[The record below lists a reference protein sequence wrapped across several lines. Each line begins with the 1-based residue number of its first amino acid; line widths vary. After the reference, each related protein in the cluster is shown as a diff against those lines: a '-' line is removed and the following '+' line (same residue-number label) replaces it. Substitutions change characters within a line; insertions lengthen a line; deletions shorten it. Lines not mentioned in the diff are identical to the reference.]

1 MRARIIAMLCVA
13 SLFSTSYAATNIPSN
28 FNVYTIN
35 SSGTYLING
44 TVKGQYIDIKGSAA
58 NVIIRGVA
66 GTNPTFQGKGYSGQA
81 RSASHIRG
89 GASNSTLI
97 ENFKFVGKVGHNFM
111 SLSGNGSKTIS
122 NLTVINDT
130 KAGAG
135 AINPGP
141 NSMVKNCTIN
151 PHDDAIKITEKNS
164 RAKNNTLTMDGN
176 GAAIQLGWG
185 LRADGAI
192 HYAENTTI
200 RGYLKNNGQTN
211 TNNNPGRAIIGG
223 IFENNV
229 SDVKITGL
237 DINMSS
243 QHTGH
248 YIKLRADR
256 GATLQ
261 DVLIEGVIRNNI
273 SVASHIKPVALSTGG
288 GAKIKNI
295 TIDFN
300 GKIKNSHVYKD
311 AGVTGFTLV
320 GGGGGGSSSSS
331 SSGGGGGGECSNN
344 AQCHAIYDGNLQNG
358 WTVLKCNTNSGVCR
372 CKKGTTKAQCAAVVK

>member
-1 MRARIIAMLCVA
+1 MRVKIIAVLCVA
-13 SLFSTSYAATNIPSN
+13 SLFSTSYAATNIPSD
-28 FNVYTIN
+28 FGIYTITQ
-35 SSGTYLING
+35 SGTYLING
-44 TVKGQYIDIKGSAA
+44 TVKGKYIVINGSAA
-58 NVIIRGVA
+58 DVIIRGVA
-66 GTNPTFQGKGYSGQA
+66 GTNPTFQGKAYSGEA

-89 GASNSTLI
+89 GAGNSTLI

-111 SLSGNGSKTIS
+111 SLSGNSNKTIN

-130 KAGAG
+130 KDGAG

-151 PHDDAIKITEKNS
+151 PHDDAIKITEPNS

-200 RGYLKNNGQTN
+200 RGYLKNNSQTN
-211 TNNNPGRAIIGG
+211 TNNNPGRSIIGG
-223 IFENNV
+223 IFENDT

-237 DINMSS
+237 DIDMTNDHS
-243 QHTGH
+243 GH
-248 YIKLRADR
+248 YVKLRADS

-261 DVLIEGVIRNNI
+261 DVLIEGVIRNNV
-273 SVASHIKPVALSTGG
+273 SVAAGIKPIALSTGG

-295 TIDFN
+295 TIDFK
-300 GKIKNSHVYKD
+300 GKLKNSDVYKD

-320 GGGGGGSSSSS
+320 GGGGSSSSS
-331 SSGGGGGGECSNN
+331 SSGGGGAECSNN
-344 AQCHAIYDGNLQNG
+344 ADCHAIYDGNLQNG
-358 WTVLKCNTNSGVCR
+358 WVVLKCNTNSGVCR
-372 CKKGTTKAQCAAVVK
+372 CENNGTKKQCAAVVK